1 MLGAFFRYFKTGPDQ
16 PPFSSDPNAIHR
28 AYTRKRWSVFLTI
41 TFGYGLYYTTRL
53 SLSVVKDPMMRE
65 GIFDPAQLG
74 LIGSTLFFAYAIGKL
89 VNGLLADRADI
100 RKFMTLGLAASALIN
115 LVLGFSDLFWVFAVL
130 WAVNGWFQS
139 MGGAPSVV
147 SITQWF
153 SHSERGTRYGIWS
166 TSHSIGEAFSFISGA
181 VVVTVLGWQS
191 GLWLPGLLCLGGA
204 FIMWRTHADRPQ
216 TYGLPPVAD
225 YRKDFPPGSGSAQ
238 EKQKASVGQSQLEV
252 FRNPWLWVLG
262 MSSALLYVTRY
273 AINGWALVFL
283 TQMKGHSLIYAGL
296 ISSAAPISGLIGSV
310 SSGFISDKLFGS
322 RRNWPTLI
330 FGLMQVSALL
340 GLYLVPPGALW
351 PAVFCLCFFGF
362 ATGGLLVFLGGLT
375 AVDIVPKRAAGAA
388 MGIIGLFSY
397 MGAGIQEIISGQL
410 IENTGRQVSL
420 AGEVLAAQVVDLWS
434 RLLDVGQSL
443 AAGEPG
449 EVFLACTSSE
459 TNYTFDGAF
468 FFWLAAAI
476 LSLLLAST
484 TWKVKARE

>member
-1 MLGAFFRYFKTGPDQ
+1 MLGAFFRYFKTGPDR
-16 PPFSSDPNAIHR
+16 PPFSSDPDAIDR

-41 TFGYGLYYTTRL
+41 TFGYGLFYTTRL

-65 GIFDPAQLG
+65 GVFDPAQLG

-89 VNGLLADRADI
+89 VNGLLADRANI
-100 RKFMTLGLAASALIN
+100 RKFMTLGLAASAIVNLI
-115 LVLGFSDLFWVFAVL
+115 LGFSDLFWVFAVL

-139 MGGAPSVV
+139 MGSAPSVV

-166 TSHSIGEAFSFISGA
+166 TSHSIGEAFSFISGG
-181 VVVTVLGWQS
+181 VIVTMLGWQS

-216 TYGLPPVAD
+216 TYGLPPVAE
-225 YRKDFPPGSGSAQ
+225 YRQDLPPGD
-238 EKQKASVGQSQLEV
+238 KQDGQKTSVGQTQLEV

-262 MSSALLYVTRY
+262 LSSALLYVTRY

-283 TQMKGHSLIYAGL
+283 TQMKGHSLIEAGL
-296 ISSAAPISGLIGSV
+296 ISSAAPISGLIGSI

-330 FGLMQVSALL
+330 FGLLQVSALL
-340 GLYLVPPGALW
+340 GLYLVPPGARW
-351 PAVFCLCFFGF
+351 PAVLCLCVFGF

-388 MGIIGLFSY
+388 MGVIGLFSY
-397 MGAGIQEIISGQL
+397 LGAGIQEIISGQL

-420 AGEVLAAQVVDLWS
+420 ASEVLAAHVVALS
-434 RLLDVGQSL
+434 GRMLDAGQSL
-443 AAGEPG
+443 ARGEAA
-449 EVFLACTSSE
+449 EVFFACTASE
-459 TNYTFDGAF
+459 TTYTFDSAF
-468 FFWLAAAI
+468 FFWLAAGI
-476 LSLLLAST
+476 MSLLLACT